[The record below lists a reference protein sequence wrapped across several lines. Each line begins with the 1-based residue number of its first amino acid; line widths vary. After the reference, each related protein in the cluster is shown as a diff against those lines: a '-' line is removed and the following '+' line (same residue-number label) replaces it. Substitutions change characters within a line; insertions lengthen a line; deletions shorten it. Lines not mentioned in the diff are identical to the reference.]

1 MDAPMTSNLDLYMR
15 KIMRYVA
22 IAMSLFHLVTAAVGA
37 LPTMQ
42 QRCVHLGL
50 AVILVYMQYFFKQT
64 NIVKKVFCLLM
75 IVLAAAASIYVF
87 FSWERMTLMVVY
99 PQTLDILL
107 GIIMTIAV
115 VDGTRITTGIALPTV
130 ACAFV
135 LYAYFGNLLPEVIG
149 NKGYSVVRIVSMLFM
164 ETEGIYSSILGISA
178 TYIFVFILFG
188 AFLESSGAGKFFIDL
203 AAGLVGKKR
212 GGSAMVSTISSGLFG
227 MVSGSAVAN
236 IMAVGP
242 LTVPMMTD
250 SGYDKRFAGSI
261 LSVAG
266 TGGQLMPPIMG
277 AAAFIMAETLG
288 VPYVTVVGAAAI
300 PAILYYLAIFFTIGM
315 RSNRLNIKP
324 MENVPD
330 WKKVLKNDFYLAFP
344 LILLI
349 ILLAVVKWSPA
360 KAGFWSIIAL
370 IAVAQIKKST
380 RMSVKKILDT
390 LEKGAYDALQ
400 VALICSLAGI
410 MIAMLSLTGLGIRI
424 SSLLL
429 LLSGGNMA
437 LLLVITMIAG
447 LVLGMGMTTSSV
459 YIILSVLVA
468 PALIQMDVPAIAA
481 HMFTFYFGILSA
493 ITPPVAVASYA
504 AASVVKDNP
513 MKLGFS
519 AWKVGIPG
527 YIIPFIFLYNPELLG
542 IGSLPSILL
551 CTVLVVFAT
560 MFMAMAIEGY
570 YKKEINILGR
580 IIIFLGAIM
589 LIKPGLL
596 SGLIG
601 IALAGIIIVP
611 QYIKAKK
618 EKAEEQSTLSA

>member
-1 MDAPMTSNLDLYMR
+1 MDASKDSNFNIYFR
-15 KIMRYVA
+15 KIMRIIA
-22 IAMSLFHLVTAAVGA
+22 IGMSLFHLITAARGA

-50 AVILVYMQYFFKQT
+50 AVILIYMQSFLKEK
-64 NIVKKVFCLLM
+64 NIVKRIICLVM
-75 IVLAAAASIYVF
+75 IVLTAIVSVYVF
-87 FSWERMTLMVVY
+87 FNWQQMTQRAAY
-99 PQTLDILL
+99 PQFIDILL

-115 VDGTRITTGIALPTV
+115 IDGTRRTTGLALPMV
-130 ACAFV
+130 AVVFI
-135 LYAYFGNLLPEVIG
+135 LYAYFGNLLPAAIG
-149 NKGYSVVRIVSMLFM
+149 HKGYNIIRIAGMLFM
-164 ETEGIYSSILGISA
+164 ETEGLYSSTLGISA

-188 AFLESSGAGKFFIDL
+188 SFLESSGAGKFFIDL

-242 LTVPMMTD
+242 LTVPMMTE
-250 SGYDKRFAGSI
+250 SGYDNRFSGSV

-288 VPYVTVVGAAAI
+288 LPYVTIAGAAFI
-300 PAILYYLAIFFTIGM
+300 PAVLYYVAIIFTIQM
-315 RSNRLNIKP
+315 RSNRLEIKP
-324 MENVPD
+324 VEEVPD
-330 WKKVLKNDFYLAFP
+330 WKKVLKSDFYLAFP
-344 LILLI
+344 LILLV
-349 ILLAVVKWSPA
+349 ILLAVVRWSPA
-360 KAGFWSIIAL
+360 KAGFWSIVSL
-370 IAVAQIKKST
+370 VAVAQVKKST
-380 RMSVKKILDT
+380 RMDLKKFLDS

-400 VALICSLAGI
+400 VAVICSLAGV

-429 LLSGGNMA
+429 LLSGGKMAA
-437 LLLVITMIAG
+437 LLIITMIAG
-447 LVLGMGMTTSSV
+447 LILGMGMTTSSV

-468 PALIQMDVPAIAA
+468 PALIQMDVPALAA

-513 MKLGFS
+513 MKLGFA

-527 YIIPFIFLYNPELLG
+527 YIIPYMFLYNPELLL
-542 IGSLPSILL
+542 IGNIPNIILVTIL
-551 CTVLVVFAT
+551 ALIAT
-560 MFMAMAIEGY
+560 YFMAISIEGF
-570 YKKEINILGR
+570 YKSEINVIGR
-580 IIIFLGAIM
+580 ILIFAGAVL
-589 LIKPGLL
+589 LIKPGLI
-596 SGLIG
+596 SGAIG
-601 IALAGIIIVP
+601 IVLASIILLP
-611 QYIKAKK
+611 QYIKDKK
-618 EKAEEQSTLSA
+618 KQIA

>member
-1 MDAPMTSNLDLYMR
+1 MDAPKVSNFNLYFR
-15 KIMRYVA
+15 KIMRIVA
-22 IAMSLFHLVTAAVGA
+22 ICMSLFHIYTAAMGA

-50 AVILVYMQYFFKQT
+50 AVILVYMQSFLKQ
-64 NIVKKVFCLLM
+64 NNVIKKAICLIM
-75 IVLAAAASIYVF
+75 IALSAAASIYVF
-87 FSWERMTLMVVY
+87 VSWERMTQLVFSPM
-99 PQTLDILL
+99 TLDLLL
-107 GIIMTIAV
+107 GLIMTIAV
-115 VDGTRITTGIALPTV
+115 IDGTRRTTGLALPTV
-130 ACAFV
+130 AIVFI
-135 LYAYFGNLLPEVIG
+135 LYAYFGNLLPDVIG
-149 NKGYSVVRIVSMLFM
+149 HKGYNFTRIISMLFM

-178 TYIFVFILFG
+178 TYIFIFILFG
-188 AFLESSGAGKFFIDL
+188 SFLESSGAGKFFIDL

-212 GGSAMVSTISSGLFG
+212 GGSATVSTISSGLFG

-242 LTVPMMTD
+242 LTVPMMTE
-250 SGYDKRFAGSI
+250 SGYDNRFAGSI

-300 PAILYYLAIFFTIGM
+300 PAVLYYLAIFFTIRM
-315 RSNRLNIKP
+315 RSNRLDIKP
-324 MENVPD
+324 MKEVPD
-330 WKKVLKNDFYLAFP
+330 WKKVLKEDFYLALP
-344 LILLI
+344 LVLLVF
-349 ILLAVVKWSPA
+349 LLAVVRWSPA
-360 KAGFWSIIAL
+360 KSGFWSIVAL
-370 IAVAQIKKST
+370 IAVAQVKKST
-380 RMSVKKILDT
+380 RMSLSKILNT

-400 VALICSLAGI
+400 VALICSLAGV

-429 LLSGGNMA
+429 LLSGGKMVA
-437 LLLVITMIAG
+437 LLIITMIAG
-447 LVLGMGMTTSSV
+447 LILGMGMTTSSV

-468 PALIQMDVPAIAA
+468 PALIQMDVPALAA

-527 YIIPFIFLYNPELLG
+527 YIIPFMFLYNPELLL
-542 IGSLPSILL
+542 IGSVPNIILS
-551 CTVLVVFAT
+551 TVLVVIAT
-560 MFMAMAIEGY
+560 CFMSMSIEGY
-570 YKKEINILGR
+570 FKSEINIVGR
-580 IIIFLGAIM
+580 VLIFAGAIL
-589 LIKPGLL
+589 LIKPGLV

-601 IALAGIIIVP
+601 LGLAGIIIVP
-611 QYIKAKK
+611 QYIKDKK
-618 EKAEEQSTLSA
+618 KSIAA

>member
-1 MDAPMTSNLDLYMR
+1 MEALNTSNFDLYMR
-15 KIMRYVA
+15 KLMRYIA
-22 IAMSLFHLVTAAVGA
+22 IAMSLFHIITAAMGA

-50 AVILVYMQYFFKQT
+50 AVILVYMQSYFKQK
-64 NIVKKVFCLLM
+64 NVAYKAICLIM
-75 IVLAAAASIYVF
+75 IVLAAAASVYVF
-87 FSWERMTLMVVY
+87 FTWERMTLMVVY

-107 GIIMTIAV
+107 GLVMTIAV
-115 VDGTRITTGIALPTV
+115 VDGTRRTTGLALPLV
-130 ACAFV
+130 AIAFV
-135 LYAYFGNLLPEVIG
+135 LYAYFGNMLPEIIG
-149 NKGYSVVRIVSMLFM
+149 NKGYSVTRIVSMLFM

-188 AFLESSGAGKFFIDL
+188 SFLESSGAGKFFIDL

-242 LTVPMMTD
+242 LTVPMMTE

-300 PAILYYLAIFFTIGM
+300 PAVLYYLAIFFTIGM

-330 WKKVLKNDFYLAFP
+330 WKKVLKSDFYLAFP

-349 ILLAVVKWSPA
+349 VLLAVVKWSPA
-360 KAGFWSIIAL
+360 KAGFWSIVGL
-370 IAVAQIKKST
+370 VAVAQVKKST
-380 RMSVKKILDT
+380 RMSLKKILDT
-390 LEKGAYDALQ
+390 FEKGAYDALQ

-429 LLSGGNMA
+429 MLSGGNMA
-437 LLLVITMIAG
+437 LLLIITMIAG
-447 LVLGMGMTTSSV
+447 LILGMGMTTSSV

-504 AASVVKDNP
+504 AASVVQDNP

-527 YIIPFIFLYNPELLG
+527 YIIPFIFLYNPEILG
-542 IGSLPSILL
+542 IGSIPSIILA
-551 CTVLVVFAT
+551 TVLVIFAT
-560 MFMAMAIEGY
+560 MFMAMSIEGF
-570 YKKEINILGR
+570 YKSEINILGR
-580 IIIFLGAIM
+580 ILIFAGAIL
-589 LIKPGLL
+589 LIKPGLV
-596 SGLIG
+596 SGAIG
-601 IALAGIIIVP
+601 MILAGIIIVP
-611 QYIKAKK
+611 QFIKARK
-618 EKAEEQSTLSA
+618 EKKEQSTLSA